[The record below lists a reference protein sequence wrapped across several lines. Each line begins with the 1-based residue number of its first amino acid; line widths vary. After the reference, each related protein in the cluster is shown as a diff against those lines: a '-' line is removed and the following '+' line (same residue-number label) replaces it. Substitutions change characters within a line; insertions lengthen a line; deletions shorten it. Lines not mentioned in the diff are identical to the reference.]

1 MRVLLVENQR
11 PLLAALRRCL
21 EEEGSQADT
30 ATDSEEADY
39 KVRAVGYD
47 LVALSLLLPGDHA
60 FGLLRSWRH
69 TGLSCPVLALSAAGG
84 VAERV
89 HCLELGADDYLCR
102 PFQLVEF
109 LARVRALLRRAHRV
123 TDPVLRVRDLEIDTS
138 TRAVRR
144 AGQPI
149 RLTRREYALLQF
161 LAFHRGRVVS
171 RSMIWEHLY
180 NEQDE
185 TTSNVVDVYIRYL
198 RGKIDKGFETPLI
211 LTRWGEGYLLRAE
224 DHDG

>member
-1 MRVLLVENQR
+1 VRILLVENQR
-11 PLLAALRRCL
+11 PLLAAMRRCL
-21 EEEGSQADT
+21 EEEGSQVDT
-30 ATDSEEADY
+30 ATDGEEANY

-47 LVALSLLLPGDHA
+47 LVVLGLLLPGDQA
-60 FGLLRSWRH
+60 FALLRTWRH
-69 TGLSCPVLALSAAGG
+69 AGLGCPVLALSAAGG

-102 PFQLVEF
+102 PFQLAEF
-109 LARVRALLRRAHRV
+109 VARVRALLRRAHRV
-123 TDPVLRVRDLEIDTS
+123 SDPVLRARDLEIDTS
-138 TRAVRR
+138 TRVVRR
-144 AGQPI
+144 AGRPI

-161 LAFHRGRVVS
+161 LAFHRGKVVS

-198 RGKIDKGFETPLI
+198 RAKIDKGFDTPLI
-211 LTRWGEGYLLRAE
+211 LTRWGEGYLLRGD
-224 DHDG
+224 DHE